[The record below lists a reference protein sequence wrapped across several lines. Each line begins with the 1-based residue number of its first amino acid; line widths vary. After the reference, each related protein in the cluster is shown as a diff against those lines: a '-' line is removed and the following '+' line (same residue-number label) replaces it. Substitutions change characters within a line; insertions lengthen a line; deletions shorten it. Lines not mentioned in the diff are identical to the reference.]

1 MQPSIKTPKTK
12 PATTPTAA
20 PRVVQASLLIL
31 LAGTWS
37 LYLHISRQM
46 HDDFVRQLGEQQY
59 STVSTLAGQ
68 VNQQL
73 EIRLRALEQ
82 TAAQAGSAFAA
93 GTAALQAFIEE
104 QDALGSLF
112 NDALFVTDGRG
123 IRIAYTPHH
132 SARVG
137 IDLFDRD
144 YVTGPLL
151 QGKATVGKPIIG
163 RTVRSPVFVIGA
175 PISNPHGQFIGVLAG
190 STMLSIPNFLDK
202 ISANRPE
209 ASGDFLL
216 VAPKERL
223 IVAATDKSRI
233 LKALPAAG
241 INPLIDRLLLDH
253 DGYSIAIGPNGS
265 EMIASAQIIPA
276 AGWYAIAMRSTDEA
290 FAPLQQRL
298 QGLLAATILF
308 SLLVGFLAWRVLRVL
323 KHRAATAHRTGKP
336 VR

>member
-1 MQPSIKTPKTK
+1 MQLSTKIPTTTSTATPRFVL
-12 PATTPTAA
+12 AG
-20 PRVVQASLLIL
+20 LLIVL
-31 LAGTWS
+31 TGTWS
-37 LYLHISRQM
+37 LYLHLSRQM
-46 HDDFVRQLGEQQY
+46 RDDFVHQLGEQQD
-59 STVSTLAGQ
+59 STVSTLARQ

-82 TAAQAGSAFAA
+82 TAAQASSAYAA
-93 GTAALQAFIEE
+93 GTASVQAFIEG

-112 NDALFVTDGRG
+112 NDALFVTDSRG
-123 IRIAYTPHH
+123 IRIAYTPYH
-132 SARVG
+132 SARLG

-144 YVTGPLL
+144 YVTGPIL

-202 ISANRPE
+202 ISANRPD

-233 LKALPAAG
+233 LKELPAAG
-241 INPLIDRLLLDH
+241 TNRLIDRLLLGPG
-253 DGYSIAIGPNGS
+253 GYSIATGPSGA
-265 EMIASAQIIPA
+265 EVIASAQLIPA
-276 AGWYAIAMRSTDEA
+276 AGWYAIAMRPTSEA

-323 KHRAATAHRTGKP
+323 KHRAATAHRTDKP
-336 VR
+336 VS